1 MVRKAKFLVKLGGI
15 LATPNPSQ
23 GHGLCNDTRVLVQN
37 FYESDE
43 IS

>member
-1 MVRKAKFLVKLGGI
+1 MVRKAKTLVKSEDI
-15 LATPNPSQ
+15 LSTPHPNH
-23 GHGLCNDTRVLVQN
+23 GHNLHDDTIVMVQN